1 MSRSD
6 LLPGA
11 GPVLSVAQAL
21 YRAGRDYKGGVT
33 ALALE
38 MGVDYDSLQKKLHIK
53 DEKRHLS
60 PVELEEVVAFT
71 RDPRLLAALVHPA
84 GAVAY
89 LPVPVPATADALR
102 ALGELLER
110 EADFVVSLHGG
121 AADGLWEPHEVAELE
136 YHANRVIGEILGIVA
151 GARQSMEGDHHG

>member
-38 MGVDYDSLQKKLHIK
+38 MGVDYDSLQKKLHIIDINGAGLK
-53 DEKRHLS
+53 
-60 PVELEEVVAFT
+60 
-71 RDPRLLAALVHPA
+71 LLPLNQ
-84 GAVAY
+84 
-89 LPVPVPATADALR
+89 
-102 ALGELLER
+102 LER
-110 EADFVVSLHGG
+110 THPDILRIILRYKPSEVTKLTLHCGADFTVRFCSRRGG
-121 AADGLWEPHEVAELE
+121 H
-136 YHANRVIGEILGIVA
+136 
-151 GARQSMEGDHHG
+151 

>member
-21 YRAGRDYKGGVT
+21 YRAGRDHKGGVT

-53 DEKRHLS
+53 DEKRYLS
-60 PVELEEVVAFT
+60 PSELEEVVAFT
-71 RDPRLLAALVHPA
+71 RDQRLLAALVHPA
-84 GAVAY
+84 GR
-89 LPVPVPATADALR
+89 LHICLCLCRPLRMPCVPWANCSSARL
-102 ALGELLER
+102 
-110 EADFVVSLHGG
+110 SL
-121 AADGLWEPHEVAELE
+121 W
-136 YHANRVIGEILGIVA
+136 
-151 GARQSMEGDHHG
+151 